1 MPECE
6 YMDTCTFFNDRMP
19 RMPASAELFKLQYCR
34 SDKASCARYMI
45 LSELGRQ
52 RVPKDMYPNEIE
64 RAKRIL
70 ARHRSLLTP

>member
-6 YMDTCTFFNDRMP
+6 YMSTCTFFNDRMP
-19 RMPASAELFKLQYCR
+19 KMPASAELFKQKYCR
-34 SDKASCARYMI
+34 ADKASCARFMI
-45 LSELGRQ
+45 LSALGRH

-70 ARHRSLLTP
+70 ARHRSRVAP